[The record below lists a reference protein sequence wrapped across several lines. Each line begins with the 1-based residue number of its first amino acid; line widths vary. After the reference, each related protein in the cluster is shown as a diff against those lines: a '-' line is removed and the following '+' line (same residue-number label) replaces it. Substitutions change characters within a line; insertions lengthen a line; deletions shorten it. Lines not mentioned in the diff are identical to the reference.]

1 MPAFLSLHAPTD
13 PSVGADLLIVPVG
26 LPMGDLPARLA
37 RVTRGGAA
45 AVARAI
51 DLGDFEA
58 KAGKSLLVHSRD
70 FERFPRVLLL
80 GLGER
85 KSFSAASVRREFSG
99 AARDELFGRIDS
111 VAVFCDAVLGSGAA
125 LVESVAAATDGLLEG
140 AYRWTLASETKK
152 RPPGHYIFLSR
163 NAASVSRIEQGIAKG
178 RVLAAGV
185 SLCRDLANEP
195 ANRLAPEKFAARAR
209 ELARS
214 AGLKVNVLGP
224 AQLVREKMSALL
236 AVAAGSARSPRLIV
250 VQHDP
255 GTGGDPVALVG
266 KGLVYDS
273 GGYSLK
279 PQASLAEMKFD
290 KTGGCVVLGVMHAIA
305 QLELPVP
312 VVGVVAAVEN
322 LISGEAYRPG
332 DIVGSRSGKTIE
344 VLNTDAEGRLV
355 LADALDYTIS
365 KFSPHAVIDVA
376 TLTGASYHALGDHAC
391 AILGTDEKLTARLL
405 AVGERVGERGWP
417 LPLWEEYLKDVKS
430 PNADVKNTTAWGAG
444 AIAGAAFLRQFVGD
458 VPWAHLDIATV
469 SRHRR
474 EPARG
479 ATGFGVRLLTETL
492 RTWPRRRARKR

>member
-1 MPAFLSLHAPTD
+1 MPAFLSLHAPAD

-26 LPMGDLPARLA
+26 LPLGDLPARIA
-37 RVTRGGAA
+37 KVTRGGAA
-45 AVARAI
+45 AVARAV
-51 DLGDFEA
+51 DLGDFDA
-58 KAGKSLLVHSRD
+58 KSGKCLLVHSRD

-80 GLGER
+80 GLGGR
-85 KSFSAASVRREFSG
+85 ASLSAAVVRREFAG
-99 AARDELFGRIDS
+99 AARDEFFGRIDS
-111 VAVFCDAVLGSGAA
+111 VAVFCDSVLGSGATLA
-125 LVESVAAATDGLLEG
+125 ENVAAATDGLLEG
-140 AYRWTLASETKK
+140 AYRWTLASESKK
-152 RPPGHYIFLSR
+152 RSPGHYVFLSR
-163 NAASVSRIEQGIAKG
+163 TAAGVPRIEEGVAKG
-178 RVLAAGV
+178 RIVAGGV

-195 ANRLAPEKFAARAR
+195 ANRLAPEKLAARAR
-209 ELARS
+209 ELAR
-214 AGLKVNVLGP
+214 GTELKVNVLGP
-224 AQLVREKMSALL
+224 AQLAREKMNALL

-279 PQASLAEMKFD
+279 PQTSLTDMKYD
-290 KTGGCVVLGVMHAIA
+290 KSGGCVVLGVMQAIA

-322 LISGEAYRPG
+322 MISGEAYRPG

-355 LADALDYTIS
+355 LADALDYTIGR
-365 KFSPHAVIDVA
+365 FSPHAVIDVA

-391 AILGTDEKLTARLL
+391 AVFGTDEKLTARLRE
-405 AVGERVGERGWP
+405 AGERVGERVWP
-417 LPLWEEYLKDVKS
+417 LPLWDEYLKDVKS
-430 PNADVKNTTAWGAG
+430 SNADVKNTTAWGAG

-458 VPWAHLDIATV
+458 VAWAHLDIASV

-474 EPARG
+474 DQARG
-479 ATGFGVRLLTETL
+479 ATGFGVRLLVEAL
-492 RTWPRRRARKR
+492 RTWPRRRARAR